1 MQVEAKTLVVFAVV
15 AAWLFHVVPCSAQ
28 ADGEGSQP
36 SDAYLKWTEKQ
47 AVDTGKMMR
56 SSGRVGGWLD
66 TRILSTE
73 RSYNYKLRATWL
85 TPEVIRATA
94 RLAQVRNWLSAEE
107 TLALVAEAEAAGDT
121 VILVEIDPREGSGV
135 VPRDWLSL
143 LRPKRERET
152 SAPPLRS
159 RGTSVPKLRKLK
171 GLAGVMLRD
180 YDYDVFWV
188 VFSLVSASGEALFSN
203 SSREAELVV
212 RIRGK
217 EARVHWPI
225 PESIRKRSRAIA
237 ARSKETKA
245 LSAHPNR
252 P

>member
-1 MQVEAKTLVVFAVV
+1 MSKIQVEVKTLVGLAVV
-15 AAWLFHVVPCSAQ
+15 AALLFHVVPCSAQ

-36 SDAYLKWTEKQ
+36 SDAYLEWTEKQ
-47 AVDTGKMMR
+47 AVDTGKIMR
-56 SSGRVGGWLD
+56 SNGRVGGRLD
-66 TRILSTE
+66 TRILSRE
-73 RSYNYKLRATWL
+73 HSYNYKLRATWL

-94 RLAQVRNWLSAEE
+94 RLAQVRNWLSVEE

-135 VPRDWLSL
+135 IPRDWLSL

-152 SAPPLRS
+152 SAPSLRS

-171 GLAGVMLRD
+171 GLAGVMPRD

-188 VFSLVSASGEALFSN
+188 VFSLVSASGEALFL
-203 SSREAELVV
+203 SSAREAELVV
-212 RIRGK
+212 RIRDK
-217 EARVHWPI
+217 EGRVHWPI

-237 ARSKETKA
+237 ARSKD
-245 LSAHPNR
+245 
-252 P
+252 